1 MWCQSFDDVRLAGT
15 VTRRVESA
23 ESQAAIWVS
32 AEKIDGKKLNW
43 IYDTVT
49 QPLQL
54 KFAFALWTREMV
66 VKLIKDKFNIS
77 LSLVSVGRLLAQLRI
92 SCQKP
97 LHHALERDEA
107 LVQQWL
113 KQKYPRL
120 RSCWPARSN
129 RERVQARIEGLGGG
143 QVRIRLAVASY
154 DHLTGVAAARPL
166 AGPPAT
172 ASWARLSGRFPRLRL
187 QRCLGWG
194 LRSRRRLRRD
204 RGRRP
209 ALRPLR
215 EPRLRDRLFLRR
227 HCPSWLAVNTD
238 AGCAR
243 RQGMEIAGTA
253 RVVSRVLKECGR

>member
-1 MWCQSFDDVRLAGT
+1 MV
-15 VTRRVESA
+15 A
-23 ESQAAIWVS
+23 E
-32 AEKIDGKKLNW
+32 
-43 IYDTVT
+43 
-49 QPLQL
+49 
-54 KFAFALWTREMV
+54 
-66 VKLIKDKFNIS
+66 LIKDKFNIS

-187 QRCLGWG
+187 QRCLEWG
-194 LRSRRRLRRD
+194 LRSRWRLRAGVPPSARSASLAFATASSSGVTAPAGSPSIPT
-204 RGRRP
+204 RGAP
-209 ALRPLR
+209 AVRAWR
-215 EPRLRDRLFLRR
+215 
-227 HCPSWLAVNTD
+227 
-238 AGCAR
+238 
-243 RQGMEIAGTA
+243 
-253 RVVSRVLKECGR
+253 

>member
-1 MWCQSFDDVRLAGT
+1 M
-15 VTRRVESA
+15 
-23 ESQAAIWVS
+23 
-32 AEKIDGKKLNW
+32 
-43 IYDTVT
+43 T

-54 KFAFALWTREMV
+54 KFAFALWMREMV

-172 ASWARLSGRFPRLRL
+172 APWARLSGRFPRLRL

-194 LRSRRRLRRD
+194 
-204 RGRRP
+204 
-209 ALRPLR
+209 
-215 EPRLRDRLFLRR
+215 PRAADGG
-227 HCPSWLAVNTD
+227 S
-238 AGCAR
+238 
-243 RQGMEIAGTA
+243 AGTA
-253 RVVSRVLKECGR
+253 AGVPPSARSASLAFATASSSGVTAPAGSPSIPTRGAPAVRAWR

>member
-1 MWCQSFDDVRLAGT
+1 MV
-15 VTRRVESA
+15 A
-23 ESQAAIWVS
+23 E
-32 AEKIDGKKLNW
+32 
-43 IYDTVT
+43 
-49 QPLQL
+49 
-54 KFAFALWTREMV
+54 
-66 VKLIKDKFNIS
+66 LIKDKFNIS
-77 LSLVSVGRLLAQLRI
+77 LSLFSVGRLLAQLRI

-194 LRSRRRLRRD
+194 
-204 RGRRP
+204 
-209 ALRPLR
+209 
-215 EPRLRDRLFLRR
+215 PRAADGG
-227 HCPSWLAVNTD
+227 S
-238 AGCAR
+238 
-243 RQGMEIAGTA
+243 AGTA
-253 RVVSRVLKECGR
+253 AGVPPSARSASLAFATASSSGVTAPAGLLCQPTVHRQTIDTTNDPVLQGLIPDDLIGTCRSYDRWDDMPQFN

>member
-97 LHHALERDEA
+97 LHHAKAVAPFTYR
-107 LVQQWL
+107 
-113 KQKYPRL
+113 
-120 RSCWPARSN
+120 
-129 RERVQARIEGLGGG
+129 
-143 QVRIRLAVASY
+143 AVASGLFNTILSAGSPG
-154 DHLTGVAAARPL
+154 DSTSVAHLN
-166 AGPPAT
+166 
-172 ASWARLSGRFPRLRL
+172 
-187 QRCLGWG
+187 
-194 LRSRRRLRRD
+194 
-204 RGRRP
+204 
-209 ALRPLR
+209 
-215 EPRLRDRLFLRR
+215 
-227 HCPSWLAVNTD
+227 HHH
-238 AGCAR
+238 
-243 RQGMEIAGTA
+243 
-253 RVVSRVLKECGR
+253 